1 MIFSFAKNLSAL
13 LVAPVLVLALMLA
26 GDKTNFSGT
35 WSLNEGKSELGQRGR
50 FAARTIKT
58 EQKADAISVSKTSP
72 GFNGGEDITV
82 SETLSFDGKESETT
96 VFGNS
101 KRKSTLKW
109 AGDGQSLTIN
119 STTLFE
125 RDGQTSEFKSTE
137 TWTLTDGGKSLSII
151 TVSSSSRGESTSKAI
166 YDKQ

>member
-1 MIFSFAKNLSAL
+1 MLLATIMLFAFTFI
-13 LVAPVLVLALMLA
+13 P
-26 GDKTNFSGT
+26 DKANFSGT
-35 WSLNEGKSELGQRGR
+35 WALNEGKSELGQRGR
-50 FAARTIKT
+50 FAARTIKA
-58 EQKADAISVSKTSP
+58 EQKTDAINVSKTSP
-72 GFNGGEDITV
+72 GFNGGEDVTI

-109 AGDGQSLTIN
+109 TDDGQIFTIN
-119 STTLFE
+119 ATTLFE
-125 RDGQTSEFKSTE
+125 RDGQTSEFKSNE
-137 TWTLTDGGKSLSII
+137 TWSLIDGGKGLSIV